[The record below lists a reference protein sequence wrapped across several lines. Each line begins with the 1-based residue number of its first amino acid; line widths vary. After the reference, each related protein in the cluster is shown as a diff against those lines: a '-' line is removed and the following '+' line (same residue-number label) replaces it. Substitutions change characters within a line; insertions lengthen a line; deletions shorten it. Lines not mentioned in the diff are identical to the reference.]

1 MSTGWEPPREG
12 ERTALPAINEPPAPA
27 PQPHSPPV
35 RRATDGLEWRSHPIE
50 VVPAAPP
57 PLPPPP
63 PTRGASSLALV
74 AGVALAAAIIGGL
87 IAGASVFV
95 LTGGDSGPPAGPAQS
110 GPTTQ
115 LTVQQT
121 SAVTDVARKAR
132 PGVVKIESS
141 KQTNQGTEKD
151 VGSGVVLDTAGHI
164 LTNAHVVMGAGS
176 LTVTLSDGTQR
187 PAILVG
193 ADYPFTD
200 IAVLQIGPTSVTPI
214 PIGDSARLVL
224 GETVIAIGNPL
235 GDFDGTVSVGVVSGL
250 NRRRTFDAV
259 RQDDLIQTD
268 AAVNNG
274 SSGGALLNLAGQ
286 FVGMPTAILRQ
297 SQGGQAVEGIAF
309 ALPANRII
317 AIANRIIAENTSYP
331 RPGLGLSHTDLNPE
345 ILSRL
350 PRQAVQEGAR
360 INALDR
366 GGPAEAAGILAGD
379 IITRIGDQD
388 VNLGNPLLNALMS
401 FEPGQTAKVVLNRN
415 GRIIEAE
422 VRLGKQN

>member
-1 MSTGWEPPREG
+1 
-12 ERTALPAINEPPAPA
+12 
-27 PQPHSPPV
+27 V
-35 RRATDGLEWRSHPIE
+35 
-50 VVPAAPP
+50 AA
-57 PLPPPP
+57 
-63 PTRGASSLALV
+63 
-74 AGVALAAAIIGGL
+74 VALAAAVIGGL
-87 IAGASVFV
+87 VAGASIYV
-95 LTGGDSGPPAGPAQS
+95 LAGDDGGPAQS
-110 GPTTQ
+110 GPTAQ

-141 KQTNQGTEKD
+141 KRTNQGTEKD
-151 VGSGVVLDTAGHI
+151 VGSGVVLDNAGHI

-214 PIGDSARLVL
+214 PIGDSAKLVL

-274 SSGGALLNLAGQ
+274 SSGGALLNLTGQ

-297 SQGGQAVEGIAF
+297 SQSGQAVEGIAF

-317 AIANRIIAENTSYP
+317 AIANRIIAENASYP
-331 RPGLGLSHTDLNPE
+331 RPSLGLSYADLSPE

-360 INALDR
+360 VNALDR
-366 GGPAEAAGILAGD
+366 GGPAEAAGIFAGD

-388 VNLGNPLLNALMS
+388 VNLGNPLFNALLN